1 MNKEKISIFKNPFYL
16 ESSLSLLLFFS
27 AWGIWWSFFQI
38 WLTNDLGFSGAK
50 VGLIYTL
57 DSAITLILMFIY
69 GSIQDKLG
77 IKRRLLI
84 AVTVLEM
91 LLGPFFTWIYAP
103 LLHSNFILG
112 AFCGSLYLSFAFL
125 AASPTFEALAERM
138 SRRYGFEYG
147 KARAWGSFGYA
158 ISALCAGYLF
168 TVSPYLVFWL
178 CSALSVLTFLL
189 LCFDKTKNPQ
199 EINEFIDKKEE
210 KHDSEK
216 PSFKD
221 ILSVF
226 KMKQLW
232 ELVIFIIFSGS
243 FYTVFDQQMF
253 PQFFTQFFTTPAQG
267 NTAYGILN
275 SIEVFLEAAMMA
287 VVPWIMKKIG
297 VRKTLLIGVTIMFL
311 RIGLCGIVTNPVGI
325 SIVKLFH
332 APETAIFALALFRYL
347 TLHFDTRLSA
357 TMYMVVGQIAGQI
370 GQIVFSTPLG
380 MLHDSIG
387 YRNTFLVIS
396 MIVIC
401 SAIYA
406 FFILRKDNQEVN
418 GQPLAVS
425 HHYTQHKQ
433 QSLKGSN

>member
-1 MNKEKISIFKNPFYL
+1 MKQKKVSIFKNPFYL

-50 VGLIYTL
+50 VGLIYTF
-57 DSAITLILMFIY
+57 DSTITLILMFVY

-77 IKRRLLI
+77 IKRKLLI
-84 AVTVLEM
+84 TVTVLEM
-91 LLGPFFTWIYAP
+91 LLGPFFTWVYSP

-112 AFCGSLYLSFAFL
+112 AFLGSLYLSFAFL
-125 AASPTFEALAERM
+125 AASPTFEALAEKM

-158 ISALCAGYLF
+158 ISALAAGYLF
-168 TVSPYLVFWL
+168 TISPYLVFWL
-178 CSALSVLTFLL
+178 CSILSFLTLLVLIFGR
-189 LCFDKTKNPQ
+189 TKNP
-199 EINEFIDKKEE
+199 EKIKEFTNTAEE
-210 KHDSEK
+210 KHEEEK
-216 PSFKD
+216 PTFKD
-221 ILSVF
+221 ILGVF

-253 PQFFTQFFTTPAQG
+253 PQFFTQFFSTPAQG

-275 SIEVFLEAAMMA
+275 SIEVFLEAIMMA
-287 VVPWIMKKIG
+287 LVPGLMERIG
-297 VRKTLLIGVTIMFL
+297 VRKTLLIGVSIMFI
-311 RIGLCGIVTNPVGI
+311 RIGLCGLVTNPVGI

-332 APETAIFALALFRYL
+332 APETAIFALAMFRYL

-357 TMYMVVGQIAGQI
+357 TMYMVVSQIAAQV

-380 MLHDSIG
+380 MLHDAIG
-387 YRNTFLVIS
+387 YRHTFLTIS
-396 MIVIC
+396 VIVIIA
-401 SAIYA
+401 AIYA

-418 GQPLAVS
+418 GQPLQ
-425 HHYTQHKQ
+425 TKD
-433 QSLKGSN
+433 SNK